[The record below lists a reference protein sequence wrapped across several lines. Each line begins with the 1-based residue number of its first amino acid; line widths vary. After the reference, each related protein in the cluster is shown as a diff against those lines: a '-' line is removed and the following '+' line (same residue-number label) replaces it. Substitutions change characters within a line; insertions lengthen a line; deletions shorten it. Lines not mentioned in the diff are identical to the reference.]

1 MIIPV
6 IMAGGS
12 GTRLWPLS
20 RTAFPKQFIA
30 LTSKLTMLQETATRI
45 NGLSGPGEKNAAP
58 SSEPM
63 VICNEEHRFLVAE
76 QMRQQQ
82 LNPSILLEPAGRNT
96 APAIA
101 LAAIKAVD
109 DAKANSSS
117 EAPILL
123 VLAADHVIEDVEAFQ
138 QCVKTLLPEVQAG
151 KFGTLGIVPT
161 EAATGY
167 GYIQSKASSNPTN
180 VVTEFVE
187 KPDAETAAKY
197 VADGYLWNSGM
208 FLIRADRYLEELK
221 NFRTDIY
228 EACIASMATTQQD
241 LDFVRIDKA
250 AFEACPDESIDY
262 AVMEPLAN
270 KGEVI
275 VAPLDAGWNDVG
287 SWSALWEIADK
298 DEQGNV
304 TAGQKEENFILQG
317 SKDCYVYGSSN
328 NEGSGR
334 LIATL
339 GVENLVI
346 VDTPDALLVANK
358 DKVQDIK
365 KIVAQVK
372 ASGRTE
378 HHQHRQ
384 VYRPWGIYDSIGGSN
399 TGEGGS
405 RYQVKR
411 IVVKPGAKLSVQ
423 MHHHRAEHWIVV
435 SGTAK
440 VTNGEN
446 TFLVTE
452 NESTY
457 IPIGQV
463 HALENPGVLPLE
475 MIEVQSGSY
484 LGEDDIVRF
493 EDKYGRA

>member
-30 LTSKLTMLQETATRI
+30 LTSSLTMLQETAARI
-45 NGLSGPGEKNAAP
+45 NGLSGAV
-58 SSEPM
+58 PM

-76 QMRQQQ
+76 QMRRQNLQ
-82 LNPSILLEPAGRNT
+82 PSILLEPVGRNT

-101 LAAIKAVD
+101 LAAIKVLD
-109 DAKANSSS
+109 DAKTSSLNAT
-117 EAPILL
+117 EAPVLL
-123 VLAADHVIEDVEAFQ
+123 VLAADHVIDDVDAFQ
-138 QCVKTLLPEVQAG
+138 QCVVSLLPEVQAG

-161 EAATGY
+161 EAAIGY
-167 GYIQSKASSNPTN
+167 GYIKAEGTCPIKTVN
-180 VVTEFVE
+180 EFVE
-187 KPDAETAAKY
+187 KPDAEAAGKY

-208 FLIRADRYLEELK
+208 FLIRADRYLDELK
-221 NFRTDIY
+221 NYRADIY
-228 EACIASMATTQQD
+228 DACVKSMADTQQD
-241 LDFVRIDKA
+241 LDFVRINKA
-250 AFEACPDESIDY
+250 AFEACPDESIDF
-262 AVMEPLAN
+262 AVMEPLAA
-270 KGEVI
+270 KGLVI
-275 VAPLDAGWNDVG
+275 VKSLDAGWSDVG

-304 TAGQKEENFILQG
+304 VAGQDKENFILQG
-317 SKDCYVYGSSN
+317 SENCYVYGSENS
-328 NEGSGR
+328 EGSGR

-339 GVENLVI
+339 GVDNLVI

-365 KIVAQVK
+365 MIVAEIK
-372 ASGRTE
+372 ATGGTL
-378 HHQHRQ
+378 HHQHRK
-384 VYRPWGIYDSIGGSN
+384 VYRPWGVYDSIDSGH
-399 TGEGGS
+399 

-411 IVVKPGAKLSVQ
+411 ITVNPGAKLSVQ

-435 SGTAK
+435 SGIAK

-446 TFLVTE
+446 TFLVAE

-457 IPIGQV
+457 IPIGQI

-493 EDKYGRA
+493 EDRYGRS